1 MRYSQFLREFS
12 ISVPLEPE
20 AVQALVS
27 WEAIHRA
34 EFKGLAVRSSKLHL
48 AIDAQ
53 KACAKR
59 DELKR
64 MFSSW
69 ETAVLDAYL
78 SVGDVLVPKLENGTG
93 NADAVADFEAAVGKL
108 PSYQGH
114 YRYLRAKLDAFLDN
128 ETMNQVKPRNS

>member
-12 ISVPLEPE
+12 ISEPLEPE
-20 AVQALVS
+20 AVRALVS
-27 WEAIHRA
+27 WETIYRA
-34 EFKGLAVRSSKLHL
+34 EFRGLAVRSSKLHL
-48 AIDAQ
+48 AIGAQ

-64 MFSSW
+64 MFSAW

-93 NADAVADFEAAVGKL
+93 NAETVADFNAAVEKV
-108 PSYQGH
+108 PRYQRH
-114 YRYLRAKLDAFLDN
+114 YRYLRARLEDFLDDD
-128 ETMNQVKPRNS
+128 TMNQVEPQDS